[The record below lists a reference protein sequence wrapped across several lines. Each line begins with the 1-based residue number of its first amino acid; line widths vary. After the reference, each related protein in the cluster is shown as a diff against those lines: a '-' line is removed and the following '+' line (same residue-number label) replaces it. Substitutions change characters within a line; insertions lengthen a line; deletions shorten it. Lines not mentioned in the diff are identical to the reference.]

1 MYEPNGLST
10 PIRWGVIG
18 CGDVLERK
26 SGPAFHQSERSC
38 IRAVVSSDGESA
50 TRYAAAHD
58 VPVATGDA
66 EQVIT
71 DPEIDAVYVASPPN
85 THEDFTGAAAE
96 AGKPVLV
103 EKPMGRSLTEGRV
116 MIDACDRAGV
126 ELFVAYYRRFH
137 PHIEEMQTLLAEG
150 RIGEPVSAIVNHA
163 FPRPNDSGWR
173 ETPEIS
179 GGGWFVDATSHRVD
193 LLCHLLG
200 APTEATGVVRCDDGD
215 SRTET
220 AVSLSLAVADGV
232 CCTVTSDFVG
242 AGSTDR
248 FVIRG
253 TAGSIVAETLDSGA
267 FTYEVGGEPEG
278 VACNQPEPTHGGLLD
293 HVEAVLL
300 DGETNRSTGRDAI
313 QTAAILDKCVRSA
326 YADAIPTTLWDGS
339 FPLID

>member
-1 MYEPNGLST
+1 MHDSNSLSK

-18 CGDVLERK
+18 CGDVLKRK
-26 SGPAFHQSERSC
+26 SGPSFHQSERSC
-38 IRAVVSSDGESA
+38 IQAVVSSDGESA
-50 TRYAAAHD
+50 ARYAEVHD
-58 VPVATGDA
+58 VSIATGDA
-66 EQVIT
+66 EQVMA
-71 DPEIDAVYVASPPN
+71 DPEVDAVYVASPPN
-85 THEDFTGAAAE
+85 THEDFTVAAAE
-96 AGKPVLV
+96 AAKPVLV
-103 EKPMGRSLTEGRV
+103 EKPMGRSVTEGRG

-137 PHIEEMQTLLAEG
+137 PHVEEIRSLLAEG
-150 RIGEPVSAIVNHA
+150 RIGEPVCAIVNYAH
-163 FPRPNDSGWR
+163 PRPNDSGWR
-173 ETPEIS
+173 EMPEIS

-215 SRTET
+215 SQTET
-220 AVSLSLAVADGV
+220 AVSLSLSVADGV

-253 TAGSIVAETLDSGA
+253 TAGSIVAKTLDSGD
-267 FTYEVGGEPEG
+267 FTYEVAGEPG
-278 VACNQPEPTHGGLLD
+278 SIACNQPETTHGGLLD

-313 QTAAILDKCVRSA
+313 QTEAIMDKCVRSV
-326 YADAIPTTLWDGS
+326 YADAIPTTVWDGS
-339 FPLID
+339 LPLTD